1 MVEETKSSK
10 KYLFLI
16 LFVAIIALLIVAI
29 RFDIGKVTSKYIRPT
44 IKNIPIV
51 KNILPKVTEDEPYV
65 DYSKDQLINLVN
77 GGELQLETLNTEL
90 KEKELMM
97 IELERQIENLE
108 VFEKEHLK
116 FKEEKRKFDEQMAS
130 LDEDGFI
137 EFYQQMYPE
146 HANEVY
152 IDIVKKQQM
161 NKEQKKYAA
170 IIAEMDAT
178 SAAKV
183 LENLFQTD
191 MDIILSILSNM
202 DMESTASILEE
213 MDSKIASTIVKQL
226 APE

>member
-1 MVEETKSSK
+1 MEETKSSK

-16 LFVAIIALLIVAI
+16 LFVAMIVLLIVAI
-29 RFDIGKVTSKYIRPT
+29 RFDIGKITSKYIGPK
-44 IKNIPIV
+44 IKNVPIV
-51 KNILPKVTEDEPYV
+51 KNILPKAAKDEPYAN
-65 DYSKDQLINLVN
+65 YSKDQLINLVD
-77 GGELQLETLNTEL
+77 GGELQLEALNTDL
-90 KEKELMM
+90 KEKERTIM
-97 IELERQIENLE
+97 ELERQIENLE

-116 FKEEKRKFDEQMAS
+116 FREEKRSFDEQLAS
-130 LDEDGFI
+130 LETDEFI
-137 EFYQQMYPE
+137 KFYEQMYPE
-146 HANEVY
+146 HANEIY

-170 IIAEMDAT
+170 IIAEMDAA

-202 DMESTASILEE
+202 DMESTASILQE
-213 MDSKIASTIVKQL
+213 MDSKIASTVVKQL